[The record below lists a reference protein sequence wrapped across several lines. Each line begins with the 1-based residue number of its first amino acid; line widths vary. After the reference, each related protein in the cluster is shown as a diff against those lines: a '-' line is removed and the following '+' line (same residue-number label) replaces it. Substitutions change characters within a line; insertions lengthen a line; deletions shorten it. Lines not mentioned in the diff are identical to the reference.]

1 MLAPSVLWPSPRLRH
16 HKAVSNMPQDMTFD
30 DLATMAYEAMDGID
44 EKQLVK
50 ILRVQMPGIKIRWSA
65 KADAYVVTIPE

>member
-1 MLAPSVLWPSPRLRH
+1 
-16 HKAVSNMPQDMTFD
+16 MPQDMTFD